1 MFINLLA
8 AKLVEHDCIVR
19 HASGDADRLIVMT
32 AIEFSGVSDVIVVG
46 EDTDL
51 LVLLCY
57 FAEPNTKRL
66 FFISDRTQNSKLW
79 DIKQL
84 QQTLGYRISNILPVI
99 HSLTGCDTTSR
110 LFGIGKGPALK
121 KL

>member
-1 MFINLLA
+1 MPCKLKKDVFLANTRNKQMFINLLA

-32 AIEFSGVSDVIVVG
+32 VIEFSGASDVIVVG

-66 FFISDRTQNSKLW
+66 FFMSDRTQNNKLW
-79 DIKQL
+79 DIKQV
-84 QQTLGYRISNILPVI
+84 QQTLGYR
-99 HSLTGCDTTSR
+99 
-110 LFGIGKGPALK
+110 
-121 KL
+121 